1 MYRQGWWFDMI
12 RCLFLIFE
20 RTFSGNSVKWNTE
33 EYDTHSGLALSAANG
48 SQLFI
53 RQGSN

>member
-1 MYRQGWWFDMI
+1 MI